1 MLIATVDIGYE
12 ELLSQDN
19 LVQHVFLSQGC
30 CGGRQVSWKFQEID
44 HFMFQLGIGWRLFLF
59 LFFHTL
65 IEAKLQN
72 TQTYRRLEFV
82 AHLKH
87 QE

>member
-1 MLIATVDIGYE
+1 MEDSPFCNCEDVLKIKW
-12 ELLSQDN
+12 LSVSY
-19 LVQHVFLSQGC
+19 L
-30 CGGRQVSWKFQEID
+30 RQVSWKFQEID